1 MLRSGK
7 HGNQKKQVL
16 ILLKQRGC
24 WSRNEICAQ
33 HPLVDVII
41 NNYAK
46 CKTYDITC
54 TATLSFVHNFV
65 LPPQSTSVNIYSR
78 F

>member
-7 HGNQKKQVL
+7 HGNQKKKVEQVL

-33 HPLVDVII
+33 HPLVDIII
-41 NNYAK
+41 NNHAK

-54 TATLSFVHNFV
+54 TATLSFVNMGY
-65 LPPQSTSVNIYSR
+65 NA
-78 F
+78 